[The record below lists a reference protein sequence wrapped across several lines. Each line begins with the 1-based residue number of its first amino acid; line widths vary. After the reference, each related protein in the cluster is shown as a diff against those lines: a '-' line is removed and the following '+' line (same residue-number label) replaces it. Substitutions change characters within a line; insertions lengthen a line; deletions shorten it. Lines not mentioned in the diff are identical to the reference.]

1 MTLLND
7 IRLDAVK
14 KSHGAE
20 QGEKIFE
27 LIHFM
32 CKLNELARNEGLLAV
47 SEAEISSELALNE
60 EIREAR
66 ELFVGTASAEEL
78 TRLLA
83 NLYEEKKFQGE
94 NALLYFII
102 ILSFVNL
109 GRKSPDEFE
118 KLLNAEIQ
126 TSDSM
131 L

>member
-66 ELFVGTASAEEL
+66 ELFVETASAEEL

-83 NLYEEKKFQGE
+83 NLYEEKEFQGE

-118 KLLNAEIQ
+118 NVMI
-126 TSDSM
+126 
-131 L
+131 